1 VLRDAQDVTTVET
14 TTKPIEV
21 RLSRPQLEITC
32 RIVLPDGTAIAVG
45 IDALSL
51 RGAQR
56 EMTAW
61 LVEQGCEPVGPWSTQ
76 DEDDRLAT
84 LTFRCQGPGPALP
97 GPPPGAPAQPPE
109 HGPDLD
115 QAPGRAPRAVPRI
128 RRAAPAS
135 RVAAVSWADGGGPSS
150 RELVEAELHAWA
162 QANAQREEVIRAAAA
177 AGISPHRIQ
186 EITGIAGTTI
196 MRILGSPPQLAP
208 RRAR

>member
-1 VLRDAQDVTTVET
+1 VET

-135 RVAAVSWADGGGPSS
+135 RVAAVSWADGGDP
-150 RELVEAELHAWA
+150 RIRMMVVPAMP
-162 QANAQREEVIRAAAA
+162 VISWMRC
-177 AGISPHRIQ
+177 GLSPHRIQ

-196 MRILGSPPQLAP
+196 MRILGSPPQPAP